1 MQQVL
6 GGLKSTVGGVHQ
18 EMKTEL
24 DEIQKEVKKID
35 NVCKG
40 LNTIKLVFCFY
51 KNSLS
56 GEHLFLYSF

>member
-24 DEIQKEVKKID
+24 DGMQREIREID
-35 NVCKG
+35 HVNKG
-40 LNTIKLVFCFY
+40 LNTIK
-51 KNSLS
+51 
-56 GEHLFLYSF
+56 

>member
-24 DEIQKEVKKID
+24 DNIRREIGKID
-35 NVCKG
+35 HVTKG
-40 LNTIKLVFCFY
+40 LNTIK
-51 KNSLS
+51 
-56 GEHLFLYSF
+56 